1 MKIRYVTLK
10 VDFESGSIS
19 NVKIAE
25 SREEACENIKNA
37 VEEEIN
43 TEIADYDVID
53 EEWKEELLS
62 QVNRVCAGDECIVND
77 SVNNEAYYLKKVEE

>member
-1 MKIRYVTLK
+1 MKTRYVTLK
-10 VDFESGSIS
+10 VDFENGSIS

-25 SREEACENIKNA
+25 NREEACENLKNA

-43 TEIADYDVID
+43 TEISDYDVID
-53 EEWKEELLS
+53 EEWKEALLS
-62 QVNRVCAGDECIVND
+62 QVNRVCAGYECIVND